1 MIYHGRLQ
9 QLKND
14 EITLRLDRD
23 YELNGLERY
32 KYKDGHIYHDV
43 KILDPRM
50 ISYDQRGLI
59 FSLIRDIADWTGY
72 TPDYVEA
79 LFKTQYKLL
88 NGLEMFSLSDIS
100 CTLVQAGEFI
110 ELLLEHCLE
119 HGIPFKFQ
127 EFHLSSDI
135 SRILFLYIK
144 HRICF
149 VCGKEHSDIAHYDSV
164 GMGNNRYKADHS
176 KKRLM
181 CLCRE
186 HHTEQH
192 TMPIQDFMR
201 KYHIAPIKL
210 NTEQLI
216 SLGIQKKG
224 AIE

>member
-1 MIYHGRLQ
+1 MIYRGRLQ
-9 QLKND
+9 QLKHD
-14 EITLRLDRD
+14 EMTLKLNRN

-32 KYKDGHIYHDV
+32 KHKDGHIYHDV

-50 ISYDQRGLI
+50 ISYEQRGLI

-72 TPDYVEA
+72 TADYIEA

-88 NGLEMFSLSDIS
+88 NGLDMFSLSNIA
-100 CTLVQAGEFI
+100 CTLVQASEFI

-127 EFHLSSDI
+127 EFHLASDI

-164 GMGNNRYKADHS
+164 GMGNNRHKTDHS

-186 HHTEQH
+186 HHIEQH
-192 TMPIQDFMR
+192 TMPIQDFTR

-210 NTEQLI
+210 NTEQLV

>member
-1 MIYHGRLQ
+1 MN
-9 QLKND
+9 LKKD
-14 EITLRLDRD
+14 EITLKLDRE
-23 YELNGLERY
+23 YNINGINRY
-32 KYKDGHIYHDV
+32 KRKDGYIYHEV
-43 KILDPRM
+43 KVLDPRM
-50 ISYDQRGLI
+50 ISYEQRGLI

-72 TPDYVEA
+72 TSEYVEA

-88 NGLEMFSLSDIS
+88 NGLDTFSLSNVA
-100 CTLVQAGEFI
+100 CTMVQGSEFI

-127 EFHLSSDI
+127 EFHLASDI

-149 VCGKEHSDIAHYDSV
+149 VCGKERSDIAHYDSV
-164 GMGNNRYKADHS
+164 GMGNNRRTIDHS

-186 HHTEQH
+186 HHIEQH
-192 TMPIQDFMR
+192 TMPIQEFMS

-210 NTEQLI
+210 NTEQLV
-216 SLGIQKKG
+216 SLGIQKEG
-224 AIE
+224 AIEE